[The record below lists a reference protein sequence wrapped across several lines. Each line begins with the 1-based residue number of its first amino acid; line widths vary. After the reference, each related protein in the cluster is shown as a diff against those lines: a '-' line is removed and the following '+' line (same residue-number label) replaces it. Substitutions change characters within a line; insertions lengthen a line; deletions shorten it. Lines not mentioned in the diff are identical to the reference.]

1 MNIVNKLTLRHMKT
15 NRGRTIVTTL
25 GIAAAVALI
34 TAIFV
39 SLASFLDMTG
49 EICLYSSGN
58 RQSVSGDVSP
68 KQLDELRKDDR
79 VSMAGAS
86 LALPEENAFQL
97 DGAASRRTGRG
108 DVMAADTTAMKQLIT
123 CKYDGELPQNEN
135 EIALEEKVIKQNRFQ
150 IKPGDIIEVNFGK
163 RTIES
168 EGQEMPYSGGFI
180 AGEKFAEGEKRTVK
194 VTAILHQN
202 VPTSSFKMIRG
213 MSEAEKKENADVSI
227 TLKKI
232 DHSSLKELKKIVKKY
247 DLHNTD
253 YETIFLE
260 TKFAVDEN
268 SSTFKNL
275 LPVIGIALAI
285 VMAASIVLIYN
296 AFAMLLSERVRYLGM
311 LASIGATKRQKRNS
325 VYFEVFLQTMAGLIL
340 GIVVGIIGISIT
352 LNLVGGK
359 IISTGMVQGVTADTF
374 SMRTVVPWWSVCLII
389 FISFITVLISAL
401 VPARRASAISPM
413 DAIRQTGEI
422 RIRKKKIRTPFYIRK
437 IFGYE
442 GELAHKS
449 LKRNS
454 RKSKIITRSIGFSV
468 ILFLCINYFCQ
479 LLIESNGMQDSQPH
493 QIVVLVSQKDK
504 EEMKQKIEQLD
515 DVDEVLNVSGKCYIY
530 DMSSRSAEDKRVFS
544 EDTVTS
550 GYQKAFKDQA
560 FVYINLLDNEIFDE
574 MCRKNHMDPAPFYG
588 DTCKGLLMNNIQHTK
603 DGGNVFTNQ
612 ILHKK
617 FVSEDGKEGVEIE
630 NFISYDSDLLPCR
643 FNASG
648 AVSVYM
654 PESTYVKKYKN
665 NAKLGVVTS
674 RHEKVTEEIQQ
685 IIEEGG
691 YKEGMVIDNA
701 EAFQTMNTV
710 IFIMQVFIYGF
721 IVLITLITIA
731 NIINTIS
738 TGISLR
744 RKEFAMLKSVGIT
757 PKGFR
762 KMICLECFFY
772 GERALIAAIP
782 VSLFLCY
789 NMNVNLN
796 AASVPFFIPWKTYL
810 IVIAA
815 VFVLVGLSMYY
826 AMYKLRN
833 DSIIETLKEEVL

>member
-1 MNIVNKLTLRHMKT
+1 M
-15 NRGRTIVTTL
+15 
-25 GIAAAVALI
+25 
-34 TAIFV
+34 
-39 SLASFLDMTG
+39 
-49 EICLYSSGN
+49 
-58 RQSVSGDVSP
+58 
-68 KQLDELRKDDR
+68 
-79 VSMAGAS
+79 
-86 LALPEENAFQL
+86 
-97 DGAASRRTGRG
+97 
-108 DVMAADTTAMKQLIT
+108 
-123 CKYDGELPQNEN
+123 
-135 EIALEEKVIKQNRFQ
+135 
-150 IKPGDIIEVNFGK
+150 
-163 RTIES
+163 
-168 EGQEMPYSGGFI
+168 
-180 AGEKFAEGEKRTVK
+180 
-194 VTAILHQN
+194 TAILHQN

-232 DHSSLKELKKIVKKY
+232 DHNSLKELKKIVKKY
-247 DLHNTD
+247 DLQNTD
-253 YETIFLE
+253 YETSFLE

-275 LPVIGIALAI
+275 FPVIGIALAI

-296 AFAMLLSERVRYLGM
+296 SFAMSLSERVRYLGM

-401 VPARRASAISPM
+401 IPARRASAISPM

-442 GELAHKS
+442 GELAHKN

-454 RKSKIITRSIGFSV
+454 RKAKIITRSIGFSV

-504 EEMKQKIEQLD
+504 EEIKQKIQQLD
-515 DVDEVLNVSGKCYIY
+515 DVDEVLNVSGKCYVY
-530 DMSSRSAEDKRVFS
+530 DMTSRSAEDKCVFS
-544 EDTVTS
+544 GDTVTS

-560 FVYINLLDNEIFDE
+560 FVYINLLDDEAFDE
-574 MCRKNHMDPAPFYG
+574 MCRKNHIDPAPFYG

-603 DGGNVFTNQ
+603 DDPD
-612 ILHKK
+612 L
-617 FVSEDGKEGVEIE
+617 VS
-630 NFISYDSDLLPCR
+630 CR
-643 FNASG
+643 LNASG

-665 NAKLGVVTS
+665 NAKLGVITS
-674 RHEKVTEEIQQ
+674 QHEKVTEEIQQ
-685 IIEEGG
+685 IIETGG
-691 YKEGMVIDNA
+691 YKEGTVVDNA

-762 KMICLECFFY
+762 KMICLESFFY
-772 GERALIAAIP
+772 GERALIVAIP

-789 NMNVNLN
+789 NMNARINV
-796 AASVPFFIPWKTYL
+796 ATIPFFVPWKTYL

-815 VFVLVGLSMYY
+815 VFILVGLSMYY